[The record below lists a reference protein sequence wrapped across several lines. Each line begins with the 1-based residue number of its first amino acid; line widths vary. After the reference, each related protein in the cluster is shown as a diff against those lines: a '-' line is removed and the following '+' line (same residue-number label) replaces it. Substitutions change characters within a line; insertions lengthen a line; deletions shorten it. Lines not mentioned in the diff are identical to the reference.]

1 METLKSPSETFSLD
15 KIQKSL
21 LETFSN
27 VLNPSKSK
35 SNTSKISES
44 VSKSVNEVFDGSL
57 NNDNVSKS
65 SPIDVM
71 YQSMNTAK
79 DATKNTI
86 NLATNTVSSMAAPAV
101 SAASAATAAVTSAS
115 STSSSMSFWKLF
127 KISLLIFIIVLL
139 SVNLYSFYFHG
150 QDALTYYLGD
160 LFGDFNEPSN
170 TENANLSNAD
180 QKENKIPHPDKDV
193 EDGNAETAVD
203 LAAEKVSNIEKIIPT
218 KLNKALNDNNKNT
231 LDGEG
236 KNYKANNLSVNVNK
250 KAGFCY
256 LGKDRGVR
264 TCVEVDGD
272 DTCMSNQIY
281 PTMDKCVNPNL
292 KE

>member
-1 METLKSPSETFSLD
+1 METLKSPSETFFLD

-57 NNDNVSKS
+57 NNDNVSNS

-101 SAASAATAAVTSAS
+101 SAASSRNS
-115 STSSSMSFWKLF
+115 RSYISFF
-127 KISLLIFIIVLL
+127 NIIIYVIL
-139 SVNLYSFYFHG
+139 
-150 QDALTYYLGD
+150 
-160 LFGDFNEPSN
+160 E
-170 TENANLSNAD
+170 
-180 QKENKIPHPDKDV
+180 
-193 EDGNAETAVD
+193 
-203 LAAEKVSNIEKIIPT
+203 II
-218 KLNKALNDNNKNT
+218 
-231 LDGEG
+231 
-236 KNYKANNLSVNVNK
+236 
-250 KAGFCY
+250 
-256 LGKDRGVR
+256 
-264 TCVEVDGD
+264 
-272 DTCMSNQIY
+272 
-281 PTMDKCVNPNL
+281 
-292 KE
+292 